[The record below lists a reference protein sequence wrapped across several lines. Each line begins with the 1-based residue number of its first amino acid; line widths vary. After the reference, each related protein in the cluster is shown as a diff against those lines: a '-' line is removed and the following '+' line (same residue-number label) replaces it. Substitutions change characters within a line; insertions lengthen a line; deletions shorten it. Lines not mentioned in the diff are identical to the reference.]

1 MRPLPKGRIRRR
13 APVREV
19 LRPRGPGPRGAS
31 GSGPGPRGRFGL
43 RPLRGALL
51 KSPHPKDRSLPFRQ
65 VTLEV
70 VDELL
75 LGMDAQLRVDALGVG
90 AGRALGD
97 EQLLLHDAQGA
108 AL

>member
-1 MRPLPKGRIRRR
+1 MQGLVPRVLQPR
-13 APVREV
+13 A
-19 LRPRGPGPRGAS
+19 PGPRVRFGF
-31 GSGPGPRGRFGL
+31 GPRSEGLFGL
-43 RPLRGALL
+43 RPLRGAPP
-51 KSPHPKDRSLPFRQ
+51 KSPHPKGRFLPFRQ
-65 VTLEV
+65 VTLEI
-70 VDELL
+70 VDKFL